1 MAVDK
6 FKQVISKY
14 KRVGLDSMEFIYFLE
29 DNSQFGALSEVIFEL
44 AERNKITVISSILV
58 LIEVLTG
65 YRRANDETSE
75 QEFKQM
81 MKEFPNIEVY
91 DLNNHLINKVVDL
104 RTKYN
109 IKTPDAIHIATAI
122 ENKAEAFITNDK
134 LLSKIK
140 EIKIICLSDF

>member
-29 DNSQFGALSEVIFEL
+29 DNPQFGALSEVIFEL

-65 YRRANDETSE
+65 YHRANDKTSE

-91 DLNNHLINKVVDL
+91 DLDNNLINKVVNL